1 MTHPPISHR
10 NGRRA
15 ALGMLA
21 GVALLAGAT
30 PAKASAVPVR
40 VPTPTG
46 VWTGF
51 DAWLGQRASAGE
63 FSGTALVVRDG
74 RVLLDAGYGLSD
86 RASSVADTPQTRYC
100 VASIGKLFTAV
111 AVAQLVEQHRLSFTD
126 PIGRYLTGFA
136 PAVADGVTVGD
147 LLDMT
152 SGLGDVV
159 LGRPD
164 PPATLAGMMQLIEA
178 EPLQSQPGSS
188 FLYSNDG
195 YIVLGALIEAV
206 TGESY
211 QRYVTEHV
219 LAPSGMT
226 HTSLTPYTPADVP
239 GMAHGYALVASGVTT
254 PPVWQDVSDVP
265 EPANPSGGAYS
276 TAGDL
281 ASFARALTDHRLLS
295 PKMTATVLTPRVAS
309 PQPGGPPVDM
319 YTYGFAYQALDG
331 VTFVGHNGG
340 TPGYGGQIDIY
351 PQSGYV
357 VVILTNQ
364 DDALV
369 PAIQKSEALITG
381 A

>member
-1 MTHPPISHR
+1 MTHPPMRRR

-21 GVALLAGAT
+21 GIALLAGAT
-30 PAKASAVPVR
+30 PAKASAGPVPVPVPGPVR

-46 VWTGF
+46 VWAGF
-51 DAWLGQRASAGE
+51 GAWLGQRATAGQ
-63 FSGTALVVRDG
+63 FSGTALVVHDG
-74 RVLLDAGYGLSD
+74 RVLLDAGYGLAD

-100 VASIGKLFTAV
+100 VASIGKLFTAI

-136 PAVADGVTVGD
+136 PAVADGVTVGE

-178 EPLQSQPGSS
+178 EPLQSQPGST

-211 QRYVTEHV
+211 QRYVTDHV
-219 LAPSGMT
+219 LAPAGMT

-239 GMAHGYALVASGVTT
+239 GMAHGYALVGTGATA
-254 PPVWQDVSDVP
+254 PPVWQDVSD
-265 EPANPSGGAYS
+265 AGAGQS
-276 TAGDL
+276 VRRCL
-281 ASFARALTDHRLLS
+281 LHR
-295 PKMTATVLTPRVAS
+295 R
-309 PQPGGPPVDM
+309 
-319 YTYGFAYQALDG
+319 
-331 VTFVGHNGG
+331 
-340 TPGYGGQIDIY
+340 
-351 PQSGYV
+351 
-357 VVILTNQ
+357 
-364 DDALV
+364 
-369 PAIQKSEALITG
+369 
-381 A
+381 